1 MAKTKSPTI
10 TGPQVSTPGGRRFVT
25 TPEMYDPDELRPT
38 YNMAIVAGTFFFRST
53 PWLRQKIR
61 TVQVDQAKARG
72 SYSEEGVLLTS
83 PLEDDLGPIDPPRTE
98 SNHHAWR
105 LYDIERM
112 AHLFARNSII
122 EGEHLVLIIQTVKL
136 QAKGYGFLA

>member
-1 MAKTKSPTI
+1 MAKIPTI
-10 TGPQVSTPGGRRFVT
+10 TGPQVSTPGGRRFCT

-38 YNMAIVAGTFFFRST
+38 YNMATVASIFYCRST

-61 TVQVDQAKARG
+61 TLQVEQAKARG
-72 SYSEEGVLLTS
+72 TYNDQGVLLTS
-83 PLEDDLGPIDPPRTE
+83 PLEDDLGPIDPPRTQ

-112 AHLFARNSII
+112 AHLFARNNII
-122 EGEHLVLIIQTVKL
+122 EGEHLVEVIKMVKL